1 MRARGILS
9 CMPPRVN
16 EASKA
21 NKAGRVARRG
31 QRARHDSADQHD
43 ERAVLLVEN
52 SASVAQMV
60 AAYLLERCGRQ
71 SHWAKTLAQARS
83 LLKTHTAGDF
93 MAAVVNL
100 ELPDASD
107 EEIVALTL
115 SQGVPTVVL
124 TGTFS
129 EAKRRRI
136 LRHDIVDYCLKGKAG
151 VEALVQVIERLQ
163 RNPGLKVL
171 LVDDVA
177 GSRAQQLTLL
187 NAQRFEVLQATSA
200 EQALALYRERQ
211 RDEYAVVLI
220 SLGSDQRAL
229 GLISDL
235 RELANADELA
245 IIGLSAAETSHT
257 PAQYLKAGAND
268 FLAKP
273 FEKEEYLCRLY
284 GSLDRASN
292 MRRIQQLAFT
302 DSLTGVANRLA
313 FFRQVPERLKDAL
326 REHQKP
332 AIALLT
338 IDQLNQINE
347 LHGYQAGDVALQHV
361 VKIVTKEFGQG
372 ALCARFSGQQFSA
385 FLRNSPPMQLAK
397 LFERVR
403 ETVEQTVFLHEDK
416 TLPLTVSCGVVAC
429 EADETL
435 DAYLNRADTA
445 LDDAVSNGGNCVV
458 LRA

>member
-1 MRARGILS
+1 
-9 CMPPRVN
+9 MPSRVN
-16 EASKA
+16 EANKT

-31 QRARHDSADQHD
+31 QRARHDSVEHHD
-43 ERAVLLVEN
+43 DRAVLLVEN

-71 SHWAKTLAQARS
+71 SHWAKTLAHARTLLQA
-83 LLKTHTAGDF
+83 HAAADF

-107 EEIVALTL
+107 EEIVSLTL
-115 SQGVPTVVL
+115 SHGVPTIVL

-129 EAKRRRI
+129 ESKRQRI
-136 LRHDIVDYCLKGKAG
+136 LRHDIVDYCLKGKTG

-177 GSRAQQLTLL
+177 GSRAQQLALL
-187 NAQRFEVLQATSA
+187 NAQRFDVVQATSA
-200 EQALALYRERQ
+200 EQALALYRERE
-211 RDEYAVVLI
+211 RAEYALVLV
-220 SLGSDQRAL
+220 SLASDQRAL
-229 GLISDL
+229 TLIGDL
-235 RELANADELA
+235 RELAHADELA
-245 IIGLSAAETSHT
+245 VIGLSNAETSHT

-284 GSLDRASN
+284 GSVDRASN

-302 DSLTGVANRLA
+302 DSLTGVANRLS
-313 FFRQVPERLKDAL
+313 FFRQVPERLKEAV
-326 REHQKP
+326 RERSKP

-338 IDQLNQINE
+338 IDQLHQINE
-347 LHGYQAGDVALQHV
+347 LHGYNMGDLALQHV
-361 VKIVTKEFGQG
+361 VRNVTKELGPG
-372 ALCARFSGQQFSA
+372 ALCARFSGQQFSV
-385 FLRNSPPMQLAK
+385 FLRNAPPMQLAK

-403 ETVEQTVFLHEDK
+403 ETVEQT
-416 TLPLTVSCGVVAC
+416 PLTHAGQPLQLSVSCGVIAC